1 MKIVFVT
8 NDYDTQVSVPKKE
21 AFQQLSIPEAEL
33 HVIPF
38 DLARLVLPIRT
49 TPCVFIEFDELTGDF
64 PLENLDRIIQLVKE
78 ANLPTTQG
86 SGE

>member
-38 DLARLVLPIRT
+38 DLARMVLPIRT
-49 TPCVFIEFDELTGDF
+49 TPCVYIEFDELVGDF
-64 PLENLDRIIQLVKE
+64 PLENIHRVIQQVKE
-78 ANLPTTQG
+78 AKLPAAQG